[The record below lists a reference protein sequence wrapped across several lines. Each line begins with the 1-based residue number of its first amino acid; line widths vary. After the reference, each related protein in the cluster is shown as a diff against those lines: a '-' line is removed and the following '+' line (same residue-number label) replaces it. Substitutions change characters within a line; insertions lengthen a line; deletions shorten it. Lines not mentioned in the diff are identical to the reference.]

1 MARILIV
8 WRMAV
13 AGLLLAWVGPVTAQ
27 DGVTARQ
34 ILVGQSMTLQGGK
47 NEYGAAVEEGVKLY
61 LDQANRRGGV
71 HGRTIALKVLDDDNK
86 SAQAEANA
94 RALVQEHKAFV
105 LFGPIEGGP
114 STAVMKVATEL
125 QVPLFGPMA
134 GPPTLRVPH
143 NPMVFPVRADHK
155 EEFKVIVRHAA
166 SMGLKRVGFLR
177 SSSEVGG
184 LHLQNVQKICDENR
198 IQMAVDLS
206 FGSEVTDAM
215 LDAMVQQIERERVDV
230 VFNHGGIGVYERL
243 IRKVKAKG
251 LATVFYGVNS
261 GSAQLAQRLGPLA
274 TGMGFTQVVPNPRA
288 GTVPLARAFR
298 AAYTAA
304 YPGKEPT
311 YGSLEGY
318 LTAWALVEALQR
330 AGPKPTRASF
340 VAGLQSAD
348 LDLAGAKISYRPQM
362 HAGLA
367 LVDLSVVSRDGI
379 FRH

>member
-1 MARILIV
+1 MARTLIE
-8 WRMAV
+8 WRVAV
-13 AGLLLAWVGPVTAQ
+13 ACALLAWGASSAAQ

-34 ILVGQSMTLQGGK
+34 ILVGQSITLQGGR
-47 NEYGAAVEEGVKLY
+47 NDYGAAVEEGVKLY

-71 HGRTIALKVLDDDNK
+71 HGRTIALKVLDDDSK
-86 SAQAEANA
+86 AAQAEANA
-94 RALVQEHKAFV
+94 RTLVQEHKVFV

-177 SSSEVGG
+177 SASEVGG
-184 LHLQNVQKICDENR
+184 LHLQNVQKICQENSV
-198 IQMAVDLS
+198 QMAADLA
-206 FGSEVTDAM
+206 FGAEVSDAV

-243 IRKVKAKG
+243 IRKVRARG

-261 GSAQLAQRLGPLA
+261 GAAQLAQRLGPLA

-288 GTVPLARAFR
+288 GTVPLSRAFR
-298 AAYTAA
+298 AAYAAA

-340 VAGLQSAD
+340 VAGLQSVD
-348 LDLAGAKISYRPQM
+348 MDLAGAKISYRPQM

-367 LVDLSVVSRDGI
+367 QVDLSVVSRDGI

>member
-1 MARILIV
+1 MRQLPAGFANHLHQACGHS
-8 WRMAV
+8 AV
-13 AGLLLAWVGPVTAQ
+13 HFAQ
-27 DGVTARQ
+27 TQ
-34 ILVGQSMTLQGGK
+34 F
-47 NEYGAAVEEGVKLY
+47 AA
-61 LDQANRRGGV
+61 N
-71 HGRTIALKVLDDDNK
+71 
-86 SAQAEANA
+86 
-94 RALVQEHKAFV
+94 
-105 LFGPIEGGP
+105 
-114 STAVMKVATEL
+114 
-125 QVPLFGPMA
+125 
-134 GPPTLRVPH
+134 
-143 NPMVFPVRADHK
+143 
-155 EEFKVIVRHAA
+155 
-166 SMGLKRVGFLR
+166 
-177 SSSEVGG
+177 
-184 LHLQNVQKICDENR
+184 
-198 IQMAVDLS
+198 S
-206 FGSEVTDAM
+206 FGFSEIFRAWRPS
-215 LDAMVQQIERERVDV
+215 ASHQQIERERVDV

-243 IRKVKAKG
+243 IRKVKAKW

-274 TGMGFTQVVPNPRA
+274 TGMGFTQVLPNPRA

-304 YPGKEPT
+304 YPGKEPS